1 MPISTHPELTEAEAD
16 IQEAARKFAQSRLA
30 PGASER
36 DKTCEFPASL
46 FREAAGAGLVGVNL
60 PERFGGG
67 ARGMTEAAL
76 VIEQFAQV
84 DGSFALTVGASAGLT
99 GGHILRA
106 ATEVQAARW
115 IPPLTRGELGAWA
128 MTEPGAGSDAA
139 ALTCRAEI
147 TGDSYRIN
155 GRKIFISQGT
165 LFSVMVLMART
176 GEGRGGIS
184 AIVIEADDEG
194 WESFS
199 IEGKL
204 GMRSMD
210 TARIEFKDCEVP
222 GDRLLGAEG
231 DGFSQAMETLV
242 EGRIGAGAVCLGLGQ
257 GALDA
262 AAEYAREREAFGR
275 SISDFAGVRGQLAD
289 CAISLSAGREL
300 VYRAARVAD
309 SQNDAGPAAN
319 MAKLFASEAALKVCD
334 RSIQIHGGQGYI
346 DTSPVNRFWRDAR
359 LMPVGEGSS
368 EIIRGVIS
376 RSVFEG

>member
-1 MPISTHPELTEAEAD
+1 VPISTHPELSD
-16 IQEAARKFAQSRLA
+16 SQAALQAATKNFAQNHLA

-36 DKTCEFPASL
+36 DKTCELPIEL
-46 FREAAGAGLVGVNL
+46 FREAARVGLVGVNL

-67 ARGMTEAAL
+67 GLGLTEAAL
-76 VIEQFAQV
+76 VLEQLAGV

-106 ATEVQAARW
+106 ATETQAARW

-128 MTEPGAGSDAA
+128 LTEPGAGSDAA
-139 ALTCRAEI
+139 ALVCKAEK
-147 TGDSYRIN
+147 TGGSYLIN
-155 GRKIFISQGT
+155 GLKIFVSQGK
-165 LFSVMVLMART
+165 LFSVMILMART

-184 AIVIEADDEG
+184 ALIIETDDAG
-194 WESFS
+194 RESFL

-210 TARIEFKDCEVP
+210 TARVVLKNCEVP
-222 GDRLLGAEG
+222 ANRLLGAEG

-262 AAEYAREREAFGR
+262 ATEYARGREAFGR

-289 CAISLSAGREL
+289 CAISLSAAREL

-309 SQNDAGPAAN
+309 SHNDAGPAAN

-334 RSIQIHGGQGYI
+334 RSIQVHGGQGYI

-359 LMPVGEGSS
+359 LMTVGEGSS